1 MFVFPENISEINEL
15 PILLHEKVLLPF
27 MSLDVSIKHSKNLQL
42 IGDIEF
48 GDRYLGMMWRKLR
61 NPETNLPRVGDIG
74 CIGEIVAND
83 GQGKLKID
91 GFARFRVTEF
101 VETDKPYPVA
111 KITLFEEEAG
121 ECEPEDEDSLREVTN
136 QTFLKLKQGM
146 GIWFKQMGVESSFP
160 EIQPN
165 PFPASFLNGQLFSF
179 GQEELYEI
187 QKMTSARQRLEYAL
201 EWMTGFVKSAQNVA
215 NKQKFLVPYKDLSKN
230 PKLN

>member
-1 MFVFPENISEINEL
+1 MFKFPENINEIVEI

-27 MSLDVSIKHSKNLQL
+27 MTLDISIKHPKNLQL
-42 IGDIEF
+42 VSDIEF

-61 NPETNLPRVGDIG
+61 KPETNLPSVGDIG
-74 CIGEIVAND
+74 CIGEITEND
-83 GQGKLKID
+83 GNGKLKIE
-91 GFARFRVTEF
+91 GLARFRVTEF
-101 VETDKPYPVA
+101 VATDNPYPVA

-121 ECEPEDEDSLREVTN
+121 EIEMEEEDALRELTN
-136 QTFLKLKQGM
+136 ETFLKLKQGI
-146 GIWFKQMGVESSFP
+146 GIWFKNLGLKSNFP

-179 GQEELYEI
+179 GQEELYEM